1 VQARSQKRLQKH
13 SANKKRRGAAAKA
26 VALFDTENSRSK
38 WRMIMKAVQT
48 AVKKKKK
55 WWRNWQLHLML
66 LPGMIFI
73 ILFRYVPLFGITIA
87 FKEFLPGK
95 GIWGSPWVG
104 LENFEYMM
112 SLPDT
117 KRVLWNTLYIAA
129 MKILVNF
136 PVPILVSILLNEVR
150 SRWFKRSVQ
159 TIIYLPYFISWVI
172 LTGIIQ
178 DIFAGDGI
186 INQCLTALGFQSVFF
201 LGNKKAFIGV
211 LIGTDVWKNFGYNTV
226 VYLAAIT
233 GIDETLYEAAKID
246 GANRLQQILH
256 ITLPGIAPIVTLML
270 ILNLGNV
277 LNAGFEQIFN
287 LYNPLVYETADIIDT
302 FVYRISLVEA
312 NYSLGT
318 AVGLLKSVVSFILIV
333 TSYKIANK
341 YSDYTVF

>member
-1 VQARSQKRLQKH
+1 MKIADKTNVQR
-13 SANKKRRGAAAKA
+13 
-26 VALFDTENSRSK
+26 
-38 WRMIMKAVQT
+38 
-48 AVKKKKK
+48 KKKNWQKD
-55 WWRNWQLHLML
+55 WQLHLMI
-66 LPGMIFI
+66 LPGLLFILIFK
-73 ILFRYVPLFGITIA
+73 YMPLGGITIA

-104 LENFEYMM
+104 LENFEYMLA
-112 SLPDT
+112 LPDT
-117 KRVLWNTLYIAA
+117 KRVMWNTLFIAA
-129 MKILVNF
+129 AKILINF
-136 PVPILVSILLNEVR
+136 PVPIIISILLNEVKNHR
-150 SRWFKRSVQ
+150 FKRSVQ
-159 TIIYLPYFISWVI
+159 TIIYVPYFISWVI
-172 LTGIIQ
+172 LAGIIQ
-178 DIFAGDGI
+178 DLFAKEGL
-186 INQCLTALGFQSVFF
+186 INQFLGIFGAEPVFF
-201 LGNKKAFIGV
+201 LGNKYAFLGV

-246 GANRLQQILH
+246 GANRFQQIWNV
-256 ITLPGIAPIVTLML
+256 TLPGIAPIVVLMM

>member
-1 VQARSQKRLQKH
+1 MKIADKTNVQR
-13 SANKKRRGAAAKA
+13 
-26 VALFDTENSRSK
+26 
-38 WRMIMKAVQT
+38 
-48 AVKKKKK
+48 KKK
-55 WWRNWQLHLML
+55 NWQKDWQIHLMI
-66 LPGMIFI
+66 LPGLLFILIFK
-73 ILFRYVPLFGITIA
+73 YMPLGGITIA

-104 LENFEYMM
+104 LENFEYMLA
-112 SLPDT
+112 LPDT
-117 KRVLWNTLYIAA
+117 KRVMWNTLFIAA
-129 MKILVNF
+129 AKILINF
-136 PVPILVSILLNEVR
+136 PVPIIISILLNEVKNHR
-150 SRWFKRSVQ
+150 FKRSVQ

-172 LTGIIQ
+172 LAGIIQ
-178 DIFAGDGI
+178 DLFAKEGL
-186 INQCLTALGFQSVFF
+186 INQFLGIFGAEPVFF
-201 LGNKKAFIGV
+201 LGNKYAFLGV

-246 GANRLQQILH
+246 GANRFQQIWNV
-256 ITLPGIAPIVTLML
+256 TLPGIAPIVVLMM

>member
-1 VQARSQKRLQKH
+1 MKIADKTNVQR
-13 SANKKRRGAAAKA
+13 
-26 VALFDTENSRSK
+26 
-38 WRMIMKAVQT
+38 
-48 AVKKKKK
+48 KKKNWQKD
-55 WWRNWQLHLML
+55 WQLHLMI
-66 LPGMIFI
+66 LPGLLFILIFK
-73 ILFRYVPLFGITIA
+73 YMPLGGITIA

-104 LENFEYMM
+104 LENFEYMLA
-112 SLPDT
+112 LPDT
-117 KRVLWNTLYIAA
+117 KRVMWNTLFIAA
-129 MKILVNF
+129 AKILINF
-136 PVPILVSILLNEVR
+136 PVPIIISILLNEVKNHR
-150 SRWFKRSVQ
+150 FKRSVQ

-172 LTGIIQ
+172 LAGIIQ
-178 DIFAGDGI
+178 DLFAKEGL
-186 INQCLTALGFQSVFF
+186 INQFLGIFGAAPVFF
-201 LGNKKAFIGV
+201 LGNKYAFLGV

-246 GANRLQQILH
+246 GANRFQQIWNV
-256 ITLPGIAPIVTLML
+256 TLPGIAPIVVLMM

>member
-1 VQARSQKRLQKH
+1 MKIVDKTNVQR
-13 SANKKRRGAAAKA
+13 
-26 VALFDTENSRSK
+26 
-38 WRMIMKAVQT
+38 
-48 AVKKKKK
+48 KKKNWQKD
-55 WWRNWQLHLML
+55 WQLHLMI
-66 LPGMIFI
+66 LPGLLFILIFK
-73 ILFRYVPLFGITIA
+73 YMPLGGITIA

-104 LENFEYMM
+104 LENFEYMLA
-112 SLPDT
+112 LPDT
-117 KRVLWNTLYIAA
+117 KRVMWNTLFIAA
-129 MKILVNF
+129 AKILINF
-136 PVPILVSILLNEVR
+136 PVPIIISILLNEVKNHR
-150 SRWFKRSVQ
+150 FKRSVQ

-172 LTGIIQ
+172 LAGIIQ
-178 DIFAGDGI
+178 DLFAKEGL
-186 INQCLTALGFQSVFF
+186 INQFLGIFGAEPVFF
-201 LGNKKAFIGV
+201 LGNKYAFLGV

-246 GANRLQQILH
+246 GANRFQQIWNV
-256 ITLPGIAPIVTLML
+256 TLPGIAPIVVLMM

-287 LYNPLVYETADIIDT
+287 LYNPLVYETADIIET

>member
-1 VQARSQKRLQKH
+1 MKIADKTNVQR
-13 SANKKRRGAAAKA
+13 
-26 VALFDTENSRSK
+26 
-38 WRMIMKAVQT
+38 
-48 AVKKKKK
+48 KKKNWQKD
-55 WWRNWQLHLML
+55 WQLHLMI
-66 LPGMIFI
+66 LPGLLFILIFK
-73 ILFRYVPLFGITIA
+73 YMPLGGITIA

-104 LENFEYMM
+104 LENFEYMLA
-112 SLPDT
+112 LPDT
-117 KRVLWNTLYIAA
+117 KRVMWNTLFIAA
-129 MKILVNF
+129 AKILINF
-136 PVPILVSILLNEVR
+136 PVPIIISILLNEVKNHR
-150 SRWFKRSVQ
+150 FKRSVQ

-172 LTGIIQ
+172 LAGIIQ
-178 DIFAGDGI
+178 DLFAKEGL
-186 INQCLTALGFQSVFF
+186 INQFLGIFGAEPVFF
-201 LGNKKAFIGV
+201 LGNKYAFLGV

-246 GANRLQQILH
+246 GANHFQQIWNV
-256 ITLPGIAPIVTLML
+256 TLPGIAPIVVLMM

>member
-1 VQARSQKRLQKH
+1 MKIADKTNVQR
-13 SANKKRRGAAAKA
+13 
-26 VALFDTENSRSK
+26 
-38 WRMIMKAVQT
+38 
-48 AVKKKKK
+48 KKKNWQKD
-55 WWRNWQLHLML
+55 WQLHLMI
-66 LPGMIFI
+66 LPGLLFILIFK
-73 ILFRYVPLFGITIA
+73 YMPLGGITIA

-104 LENFEYMM
+104 LENFEYMLA
-112 SLPDT
+112 LPDT
-117 KRVLWNTLYIAA
+117 KRVMWNTLFIAA
-129 MKILVNF
+129 AKILINF
-136 PVPILVSILLNEVR
+136 PVPIIISILLNEVKNHR
-150 SRWFKRSVQ
+150 FKRSVQ

-172 LTGIIQ
+172 LAGIIQ
-178 DIFAGDGI
+178 DLFAKEGL
-186 INQCLTALGFQSVFF
+186 INQFLGIFGAEPVFF
-201 LGNKKAFIGV
+201 LGNKYAFLGV

-246 GANRLQQILH
+246 GANRFQQIWNV
-256 ITLPGIAPIVTLML
+256 TLLGIAPIVVLMM

>member
-1 VQARSQKRLQKH
+1 MKIADKTNVQR
-13 SANKKRRGAAAKA
+13 
-26 VALFDTENSRSK
+26 
-38 WRMIMKAVQT
+38 
-48 AVKKKKK
+48 KKKNWQKD
-55 WWRNWQLHLML
+55 WQLHLMI
-66 LPGMIFI
+66 LPGLLFI
-73 ILFRYVPLFGITIA
+73 LLFKYMPLGGITIA

-104 LENFEYMM
+104 LENFEYMLA
-112 SLPDT
+112 LPDT
-117 KRVLWNTLYIAA
+117 KRVMWNTLFIAA
-129 MKILVNF
+129 AKILINF
-136 PVPILVSILLNEVR
+136 PAPIIISILLNEVKNHR
-150 SRWFKRSVQ
+150 FKRSVQ

-172 LTGIIQ
+172 LAGIIQ
-178 DIFAGDGI
+178 DLFAKEGL
-186 INQCLTALGFQSVFF
+186 INQFLGIFGAEPVFF
-201 LGNKKAFIGV
+201 LGNKYAFLGV

-246 GANRLQQILH
+246 GANRFQQIWNV
-256 ITLPGIAPIVTLML
+256 TLPGIAPIVVLMM

>member
-1 VQARSQKRLQKH
+1 MREGVNNEDSRQNECAEKEKKLAKRL
-13 SANKKRRGAAAKA
+13 AAS
-26 VALFDTENSRSK
+26 FNDTS
-38 WRMIMKAVQT
+38 
-48 AVKKKKK
+48 
-55 WWRNWQLHLML
+55 
-66 LPGMIFI
+66 GFI
-73 ILFRYVPLFGITIA
+73 IYFVFKYMPLGGITIA

-104 LENFEYMM
+104 LENFEYMLA
-112 SLPDT
+112 LPDT
-117 KRVLWNTLYIAA
+117 KRVMWNTLFIAA
-129 MKILVNF
+129 AKILINF
-136 PVPILVSILLNEVR
+136 PVPIIISILLNEVKNHR
-150 SRWFKRSVQ
+150 FKRSVQ

-172 LTGIIQ
+172 LAGIIQ
-178 DIFAGDGI
+178 DLFAKEGL
-186 INQCLTALGFQSVFF
+186 INQFLGIFGAEPVFF
-201 LGNKKAFIGV
+201 LGNKYAFLGV

-246 GANRLQQILH
+246 GANRFQQIWNV
-256 ITLPGIAPIVTLML
+256 TLPGIAPIVVLMM

>member
-1 VQARSQKRLQKH
+1 MKIADKTNVQR
-13 SANKKRRGAAAKA
+13 
-26 VALFDTENSRSK
+26 
-38 WRMIMKAVQT
+38 
-48 AVKKKKK
+48 KKKNWQKD
-55 WWRNWQLHLML
+55 WQLHLMI
-66 LPGMIFI
+66 LPGLLFI
-73 ILFRYVPLFGITIA
+73 LLFKYMPLGGITIA

-104 LENFEYMM
+104 LENFEYMLA
-112 SLPDT
+112 LPDT
-117 KRVLWNTLYIAA
+117 KRVMWNTLFIAA
-129 MKILVNF
+129 AKILINF
-136 PVPILVSILLNEVR
+136 PVPIIISILLNEVKNHR
-150 SRWFKRSVQ
+150 FKRSVQ

-172 LTGIIQ
+172 LAGIIQ
-178 DIFAGDGI
+178 DLFAKEGL
-186 INQCLTALGFQSVFF
+186 INQFLGIFGAEPVFF
-201 LGNKKAFIGV
+201 LVNKYAFLGV

-246 GANRLQQILH
+246 GANRFQQIWNV
-256 ITLPGIAPIVTLML
+256 TLPGIAPIVVLMM

>member
-1 VQARSQKRLQKH
+1 MKIADKTNVQR
-13 SANKKRRGAAAKA
+13 
-26 VALFDTENSRSK
+26 
-38 WRMIMKAVQT
+38 
-48 AVKKKKK
+48 KKKNWQKD
-55 WWRNWQLHLML
+55 WQLHLMI
-66 LPGMIFI
+66 LPGLLFILIFK
-73 ILFRYVPLFGITIA
+73 YMPLGGITIA

-95 GIWGSPWVG
+95 GIWRSPWVG
-104 LENFEYMM
+104 LENFEYMLA
-112 SLPDT
+112 LPDT
-117 KRVLWNTLYIAA
+117 KRVMWNTLFIAA
-129 MKILVNF
+129 AKILINF
-136 PVPILVSILLNEVR
+136 PVPIIISILLNEVKNHR
-150 SRWFKRSVQ
+150 FKRSVQ

-172 LTGIIQ
+172 LAGIIQ
-178 DIFAGDGI
+178 DLFAKEGL
-186 INQCLTALGFQSVFF
+186 INQFLGIFGAEPVFF
-201 LGNKKAFIGV
+201 LGNKYAFLGV

-246 GANRLQQILH
+246 GANRFQQIWNV
-256 ITLPGIAPIVTLML
+256 TLPGIAPIVVLMM

>member
-1 VQARSQKRLQKH
+1 MKIADKTNVQR
-13 SANKKRRGAAAKA
+13 
-26 VALFDTENSRSK
+26 
-38 WRMIMKAVQT
+38 
-48 AVKKKKK
+48 KKKNWQKD
-55 WWRNWQLHLML
+55 WQLHLMI
-66 LPGMIFI
+66 LPGLLFILIFK
-73 ILFRYVPLFGITIA
+73 YMPLGGITIA

-104 LENFEYMM
+104 LENFEYMLA
-112 SLPDT
+112 LPDT
-117 KRVLWNTLYIAA
+117 KRVMWNTLFIAA
-129 MKILVNF
+129 AKILINF
-136 PVPILVSILLNEVR
+136 PVPIIISILLNEVKNHR
-150 SRWFKRSVQ
+150 FKRSVQ

-172 LTGIIQ
+172 LAGIIQ
-178 DIFAGDGI
+178 DLFAKEGL
-186 INQCLTALGFQSVFF
+186 INQFLGIFGAEPVFF
-201 LGNKKAFIGV
+201 LGNKYAFLGV

-246 GANRLQQILH
+246 GANRFQQIWNV
-256 ITLPGIAPIVTLML
+256 TPPGIAPIVVLMM

>member
-1 VQARSQKRLQKH
+1 MKIADKTNVQR
-13 SANKKRRGAAAKA
+13 
-26 VALFDTENSRSK
+26 
-38 WRMIMKAVQT
+38 
-48 AVKKKKK
+48 KKKNWQKD
-55 WWRNWQLHLML
+55 WQLHLMI
-66 LPGMIFI
+66 LPGLLFILIFK
-73 ILFRYVPLFGITIA
+73 YMPLGGITIA

-104 LENFEYMM
+104 LENFEYMLA
-112 SLPDT
+112 LPDT
-117 KRVLWNTLYIAA
+117 KRVMWNTLFIAA
-129 MKILVNF
+129 AKILINF
-136 PVPILVSILLNEVR
+136 PVPIIISILLNEVKNHR
-150 SRWFKRSVQ
+150 FKRSVQ

-172 LTGIIQ
+172 LAGLIQ
-178 DIFAGDGI
+178 DLFAKEGL
-186 INQCLTALGFQSVFF
+186 INQFLGIFGAEPVFF
-201 LGNKKAFIGV
+201 LGNKYAFLGV

-246 GANRLQQILH
+246 GANRFQQIWNV
-256 ITLPGIAPIVTLML
+256 TLPGIAPIVVLMM

>member
-1 VQARSQKRLQKH
+1 MEQGLTEKSALRLG
-13 SANKKRRGAAAKA
+13 GAG
-26 VALFDTENSRSK
+26 
-38 WRMIMKAVQT
+38 Q
-48 AVKKKKK
+48 KKKKNWLK
-55 WWRNWQLHLML
+55 NWQLHLMM
-66 LPGMIFI
+66 LPGLIFI
-73 ILFRYVPLFGITIA
+73 LVFKYMPLGGITIA

-104 LENFEYMM
+104 LENFEYMLA
-112 SLPDT
+112 LPDT
-117 KRVLWNTLYIAA
+117 KRVLWNTLFIAA
-129 MKILVNF
+129 AKILVNF
-136 PVPILVSILLNEVR
+136 PVPIVISILLNEVR
-150 SRWFKRSVQ
+150 GHRFKRTVQ

-172 LTGIIQ
+172 LAGIIQ
-178 DIFAGDGI
+178 DLFAKEGMV
-186 INQCLTALGFQSVFF
+186 NQFFGLFGASPVFF
-201 LGNKKAFIGV
+201 LGDKYAFLGV

-246 GANRLQQILH
+246 GANRFQQIWNV
-256 ITLPGIAPIVTLML
+256 TLPGIAPIVTLML

>member
-1 VQARSQKRLQKH
+1 MKIADKTNVQR
-13 SANKKRRGAAAKA
+13 
-26 VALFDTENSRSK
+26 
-38 WRMIMKAVQT
+38 
-48 AVKKKKK
+48 KKKNWQKD
-55 WWRNWQLHLML
+55 WQLHLMI
-66 LPGMIFI
+66 LPGLLFILIFK
-73 ILFRYVPLFGITIA
+73 YMPLGGITIA

-104 LENFEYMM
+104 LENFEYMLA
-112 SLPDT
+112 LPDT
-117 KRVLWNTLYIAA
+117 KRVMWNTLFIAA
-129 MKILVNF
+129 AKILINF
-136 PVPILVSILLNEVR
+136 PVPIIISILLNEVKNHR
-150 SRWFKRSVQ
+150 FKRSVQ

-172 LTGIIQ
+172 LAGIIQ
-178 DIFAGDGI
+178 DLFAKEGL
-186 INQCLTALGFQSVFF
+186 INQFLGIFGAEPVFF
-201 LGNKKAFIGV
+201 LGNKYAFLGV

-246 GANRLQQILH
+246 GANRFQQIWNV
-256 ITLPGIAPIVTLML
+256 TLPGIAPIVVLMM

-318 AVGLLKSVVSFILIV
+318 VVGLLKSVVSFILIV

>member
-1 VQARSQKRLQKH
+1 MKIADKTNVQR
-13 SANKKRRGAAAKA
+13 
-26 VALFDTENSRSK
+26 
-38 WRMIMKAVQT
+38 
-48 AVKKKKK
+48 KKKNWQKD
-55 WWRNWQLHLML
+55 WQLHLMI
-66 LPGMIFI
+66 LPGLLFILIFK
-73 ILFRYVPLFGITIA
+73 YMPLGGITIA

-104 LENFEYMM
+104 LENFEYMLA
-112 SLPDT
+112 LPDT
-117 KRVLWNTLYIAA
+117 KRVMWNTLFIAA
-129 MKILVNF
+129 AKILINF
-136 PVPILVSILLNEVR
+136 PVPIIISILLTEVKNHR
-150 SRWFKRSVQ
+150 FKRSVQ

-172 LTGIIQ
+172 LAGIIQ
-178 DIFAGDGI
+178 DLFAKEGL
-186 INQCLTALGFQSVFF
+186 INQFLGIFGAEPVFF
-201 LGNKKAFIGV
+201 LGNKYAFLGV

-246 GANRLQQILH
+246 GANRFQQIWH
-256 ITLPGIAPIVTLML
+256 VTLPGIAPIVVLMM

>member
-1 VQARSQKRLQKH
+1 MEQGLTEKSALRLG
-13 SANKKRRGAAAKA
+13 GAG
-26 VALFDTENSRSK
+26 
-38 WRMIMKAVQT
+38 Q
-48 AVKKKKK
+48 KKKKNWLK
-55 WWRNWQLHLML
+55 NWQLHLMM
-66 LPGMIFI
+66 LPGLIFI
-73 ILFRYVPLFGITIA
+73 LVFKYMPLGGITIA

-104 LENFEYMM
+104 LENFEYMLA
-112 SLPDT
+112 LPDT
-117 KRVLWNTLYIAA
+117 KRVLWNTLFIAA
-129 MKILVNF
+129 AKILVNF
-136 PVPILVSILLNEVR
+136 PVPIVISILLNEVR
-150 SRWFKRSVQ
+150 GYRFKRTVQ

-172 LTGIIQ
+172 LAGIIQ
-178 DIFAGDGI
+178 DLFAKEGMV
-186 INQCLTALGFQSVFF
+186 NQLLGLFGASPVFF
-201 LGNKKAFIGV
+201 LGDKYAFLGV

-246 GANRLQQILH
+246 GANRFQQIWNV
-256 ITLPGIAPIVTLML
+256 TLPGIAPIVTLML

>member
-1 VQARSQKRLQKH
+1 MKIADKTNVQR
-13 SANKKRRGAAAKA
+13 
-26 VALFDTENSRSK
+26 
-38 WRMIMKAVQT
+38 
-48 AVKKKKK
+48 KKKNWQKD
-55 WWRNWQLHLML
+55 WQLHLMI
-66 LPGMIFI
+66 LPGLLFILIFK
-73 ILFRYVPLFGITIA
+73 YMPLGGITIA

-104 LENFEYMM
+104 LENFEYMWA
-112 SLPDT
+112 LPDT
-117 KRVLWNTLYIAA
+117 KRVMWNTLFIAA
-129 MKILVNF
+129 AKILINF
-136 PVPILVSILLNEVR
+136 PVPIIISILLNEVKNHR
-150 SRWFKRSVQ
+150 FKRSVQ

-172 LTGIIQ
+172 LAGIIQ
-178 DIFAGDGI
+178 DLFAKEGL
-186 INQCLTALGFQSVFF
+186 INQFLGIFGAEPVFF
-201 LGNKKAFIGV
+201 LGNKYAFLGV

-246 GANRLQQILH
+246 GANRFQQIWNV
-256 ITLPGIAPIVTLML
+256 TLPGIAPIVVLMM

>member
-1 VQARSQKRLQKH
+1 MKIADKTNVQR
-13 SANKKRRGAAAKA
+13 
-26 VALFDTENSRSK
+26 
-38 WRMIMKAVQT
+38 
-48 AVKKKKK
+48 KKKNWQKD
-55 WWRNWQLHLML
+55 WQLHLMI
-66 LPGMIFI
+66 LPGLLFILIFK
-73 ILFRYVPLFGITIA
+73 YMPLGGITIA

-95 GIWGSPWVG
+95 GLWGSPWVG
-104 LENFEYMM
+104 LEKFEYMLA
-112 SLPDT
+112 LPDT
-117 KRVLWNTLYIAA
+117 KRVMWNTLFIAA
-129 MKILVNF
+129 AKILINF
-136 PVPILVSILLNEVR
+136 PVPIIISILLNEVKNHR
-150 SRWFKRSVQ
+150 FKRSVQ

-172 LTGIIQ
+172 LAGIIQ
-178 DIFAGDGI
+178 DLFAKEGL
-186 INQCLTALGFQSVFF
+186 INQFLGIFGAEPVFF
-201 LGNKKAFIGV
+201 LGNKYAFLGV

-246 GANRLQQILH
+246 GANRFQQIWNV
-256 ITLPGIAPIVTLML
+256 TLPGIAPIVVLMM

>member
-1 VQARSQKRLQKH
+1 MKIADKTNVQR
-13 SANKKRRGAAAKA
+13 
-26 VALFDTENSRSK
+26 
-38 WRMIMKAVQT
+38 
-48 AVKKKKK
+48 KKKNWQKD
-55 WWRNWQLHLML
+55 WQLHLMI
-66 LPGMIFI
+66 LPGLLFILIFK
-73 ILFRYVPLFGITIA
+73 YMPLGGITIA

-104 LENFEYMM
+104 LENFEYMLA
-112 SLPDT
+112 LPDT
-117 KRVLWNTLYIAA
+117 KRVMWNTLFIAA
-129 MKILVNF
+129 AKILINF
-136 PVPILVSILLNEVR
+136 PVPIIISILLNEVKNHR
-150 SRWFKRSVQ
+150 FKRSVQ

-172 LTGIIQ
+172 LAGIIQ
-178 DIFAGDGI
+178 DLFAKEGL
-186 INQCLTALGFQSVFF
+186 INQFLEIFGAEPVFF
-201 LGNKKAFIGV
+201 LGNKYAFLGV

-246 GANRLQQILH
+246 GANRFQQIWNV
-256 ITLPGIAPIVTLML
+256 TLPGIAPIVVLMM

>member
-1 VQARSQKRLQKH
+1 MKIADKTNVQR
-13 SANKKRRGAAAKA
+13 
-26 VALFDTENSRSK
+26 
-38 WRMIMKAVQT
+38 
-48 AVKKKKK
+48 KKKNWQKD
-55 WWRNWQLHLML
+55 WQLHLMI
-66 LPGMIFI
+66 LPGLLFI
-73 ILFRYVPLFGITIA
+73 LLFKYMPLGGITIA

-104 LENFEYMM
+104 LENFEYMLA
-112 SLPDT
+112 LPDT
-117 KRVLWNTLYIAA
+117 KRVMWNTLFIAA
-129 MKILVNF
+129 AKILINF
-136 PVPILVSILLNEVR
+136 PVPIIISILLNEVKNHR
-150 SRWFKRSVQ
+150 FKRSVQ

-172 LTGIIQ
+172 LAGIIQ
-178 DIFAGDGI
+178 DLFAKEGL
-186 INQCLTALGFQSVFF
+186 INQFLGIFGAEPVFF
-201 LGNKKAFIGV
+201 LGNKYAFLGV

-246 GANRLQQILH
+246 GANRFQQIWNV
-256 ITLPGIAPIVTLML
+256 TLPGIAPIVILMM

>member
-1 VQARSQKRLQKH
+1 MKIADKTNVQR
-13 SANKKRRGAAAKA
+13 
-26 VALFDTENSRSK
+26 
-38 WRMIMKAVQT
+38 
-48 AVKKKKK
+48 KKKNWQKD
-55 WWRNWQLHLML
+55 WQLHLMI
-66 LPGMIFI
+66 LPGLLFILIFK
-73 ILFRYVPLFGITIA
+73 YMPLGGITIA

-104 LENFEYMM
+104 LENFEYMLA
-112 SLPDT
+112 LPDT
-117 KRVLWNTLYIAA
+117 KRVMWNTLFIAA
-129 MKILVNF
+129 AKILINF
-136 PVPILVSILLNEVR
+136 PVPIIISILLNEVKNHR
-150 SRWFKRSVQ
+150 FKRSVQ

-172 LTGIIQ
+172 LAGIIQ
-178 DIFAGDGI
+178 DLFAKEGL
-186 INQCLTALGFQSVFF
+186 INQFLGIFGAEPVFF
-201 LGNKKAFIGV
+201 LGNKYAFLGV

-246 GANRLQQILH
+246 GANRFQQIWNV
-256 ITLPGIAPIVTLML
+256 TLPGIAPIVVLMM

-333 TSYKIANK
+333 TSYKISNK

>member
-1 VQARSQKRLQKH
+1 MKIADKTNVQR
-13 SANKKRRGAAAKA
+13 
-26 VALFDTENSRSK
+26 
-38 WRMIMKAVQT
+38 
-48 AVKKKKK
+48 KKKNWQKD
-55 WWRNWQLHLML
+55 WQLHLMI
-66 LPGMIFI
+66 LPGLLFILIFKY
-73 ILFRYVPLFGITIA
+73 LPLGGITIA

-104 LENFEYMM
+104 LENFEYMLA
-112 SLPDT
+112 LPDT
-117 KRVLWNTLYIAA
+117 KRVMWNTLFIAA
-129 MKILVNF
+129 AKILINF
-136 PVPILVSILLNEVR
+136 PVPIIISILLNEVKNHR
-150 SRWFKRSVQ
+150 FKRSVQ

-172 LTGIIQ
+172 LAGIIQ
-178 DIFAGDGI
+178 DLFAKEGL
-186 INQCLTALGFQSVFF
+186 INQFLGIFGAEPVFF
-201 LGNKKAFIGV
+201 LGNKYAFLGV

-246 GANRLQQILH
+246 GANRFQQIWNV
-256 ITLPGIAPIVTLML
+256 TLPGIAPIVVLMM

>member
-1 VQARSQKRLQKH
+1 MEGLQAKTKH
-13 SANKKRRGAAAKA
+13 
-26 VALFDTENSRSK
+26 
-38 WRMIMKAVQT
+38 
-48 AVKKKKK
+48 KKK
-55 WWRNWQLHLML
+55 WWRNWQLHLMM
-66 LPGMIFI
+66 LPGMVFI
-73 ILFRYVPLFGITIA
+73 IIFKYMPLGGITIA

-104 LENFEYMM
+104 MENFEYMM

-117 KRVLWNTLYIAA
+117 KRVLWNTLFIAA
-129 MKILVNF
+129 AKIIVNF

-150 SRWFKRSVQ
+150 SQKYKRTVQ

-172 LTGIIQ
+172 LAGIIQ
-178 DIFAGDGI
+178 DLFARDGI
-186 INQCLTALGFQSVFF
+186 INQFLSLFGMSPVFF
-201 LGNKKAFIGV
+201 LGDKHAFLGV

-246 GANRLQQILH
+246 GANRFQQI
-256 ITLPGIAPIVTLML
+256 INVTLPGIAPIVTLML

-277 LNAGFEQIFN
+277 LNAGFEQVFN
-287 LYNPLVYETADIIDT
+287 LYNPLVYDTADIIDT

-333 TSYKIANK
+333 TSYGIANR

>member
-1 VQARSQKRLQKH
+1 MKIADKTNVQR
-13 SANKKRRGAAAKA
+13 
-26 VALFDTENSRSK
+26 
-38 WRMIMKAVQT
+38 
-48 AVKKKKK
+48 KKKNWQKD
-55 WWRNWQLHLML
+55 WQLHLMI
-66 LPGMIFI
+66 LPGLLFILIFK
-73 ILFRYVPLFGITIA
+73 YMPLGGITIA

-95 GIWGSPWVG
+95 GIWGSPWGG
-104 LENFEYMM
+104 LENFEYMLA
-112 SLPDT
+112 LPDT
-117 KRVLWNTLYIAA
+117 KRVMWNTLFIAA
-129 MKILVNF
+129 AKILINF
-136 PVPILVSILLNEVR
+136 PVPIIISILLNEVKNHR
-150 SRWFKRSVQ
+150 FKRSVQ

-172 LTGIIQ
+172 LAGIIQ
-178 DIFAGDGI
+178 DLFAKEGL
-186 INQCLTALGFQSVFF
+186 INQFLGIFGAEPVFF
-201 LGNKKAFIGV
+201 LGNKYAFLGV
-211 LIGTDVWKNFGYNTV
+211 LIGTDVWKDFGYNTV

-246 GANRLQQILH
+246 GVNRFQQIWNV
-256 ITLPGIAPIVTLML
+256 TLPGIAPIVVLMM

>member
-1 VQARSQKRLQKH
+1 MKIADKTNVQR
-13 SANKKRRGAAAKA
+13 
-26 VALFDTENSRSK
+26 
-38 WRMIMKAVQT
+38 
-48 AVKKKKK
+48 KKKNWQKD
-55 WWRNWQLHLML
+55 WQLHLMI
-66 LPGMIFI
+66 LPGLLFILIFK
-73 ILFRYVPLFGITIA
+73 YMPLGGITIA

-104 LENFEYMM
+104 LENFEYMLA
-112 SLPDT
+112 LPDT
-117 KRVLWNTLYIAA
+117 KRVMWNTLFIAA
-129 MKILVNF
+129 AKILINF
-136 PVPILVSILLNEVR
+136 PVPIIISILLNEVKNHR
-150 SRWFKRSVQ
+150 FKRSVQ

-172 LTGIIQ
+172 LAGIIQ
-178 DIFAGDGI
+178 DLFAKEGL
-186 INQCLTALGFQSVFF
+186 INQFLGIFGAEPVFF
-201 LGNKKAFIGV
+201 LGNKYAFLGV

-246 GANRLQQILH
+246 GANRFQQIWNV
-256 ITLPGIAPIVTLML
+256 TLPGIAPIVVLMM

-287 LYNPLVYETADIIDT
+287 LYNPFVYETADIIDT

>member
-1 VQARSQKRLQKH
+1 
-13 SANKKRRGAAAKA
+13 
-26 VALFDTENSRSK
+26 
-38 WRMIMKAVQT
+38 M
-48 AVKKKKK
+48 
-55 WWRNWQLHLML
+55 
-66 LPGMIFI
+66 
-73 ILFRYVPLFGITIA
+73 PLFGISIA

-117 KRVLWNTLYIAA
+117 KRVLWNTLFIAA
-129 MKILVNF
+129 AKIIVNF
-136 PVPILVSILLNEVR
+136 PVPILISILLNEVR
-150 SRWFKRSVQ
+150 SSFCKRTIQ
-159 TIIYLPYFISWVI
+159 TVIYLPYFISWVI
-172 LTGIIQ
+172 LAGIIQ

-186 INQCLTALGFQSVFF
+186 INQLLQALGLKSIFF
-201 LGNKKAFIGV
+201 LGDKQAFIGV

-233 GIDETLYEAAKID
+233 GIDESLYEAAKID
-246 GANRLQQILH
+246 GANRFKQILH

-277 LNAGFEQIFN
+277 LNAGFEQVFN

-318 AVGLLKSVVSFILIV
+318 AVGLLKSVVSFILTV

>member
-1 VQARSQKRLQKH
+1 MKIADKTSVQR
-13 SANKKRRGAAAKA
+13 
-26 VALFDTENSRSK
+26 
-38 WRMIMKAVQT
+38 
-48 AVKKKKK
+48 KKKNWQKD
-55 WWRNWQLHLML
+55 WQLHLMI
-66 LPGMIFI
+66 LPGLLFILIFK
-73 ILFRYVPLFGITIA
+73 YMPLGGITIA

-104 LENFEYMM
+104 LENFEYMLA
-112 SLPDT
+112 LPDT
-117 KRVLWNTLYIAA
+117 KRVMWNTLFIAA
-129 MKILVNF
+129 AKILINF
-136 PVPILVSILLNEVR
+136 PVPIIISILLNEVKNHR
-150 SRWFKRSVQ
+150 FKRSVQ

-172 LTGIIQ
+172 LAGIIQ
-178 DIFAGDGI
+178 DLFAKEGL
-186 INQCLTALGFQSVFF
+186 INQFLGIFGAEPVFF
-201 LGNKKAFIGV
+201 LGNKYAFLGV

-246 GANRLQQILH
+246 GANRFQQIWNV
-256 ITLPGIAPIVTLML
+256 TLPGIAPIVVLMM